1 MVEGRNVGAK
11 GKVGLGAKRKNRE
24 RLKQEETEEQ
34 RKPSRKSRMAAAGAS
49 KVAKALVIVRLQWNS
64 VRARTVCLSVRLSLL
79 CTVVRSLLEYL

>member
-34 RKPSRKSRMAAAGAS
+34 RKPSRKSRMAAAAGA
-49 KVAKALVIVRLQWNS
+49 
-64 VRARTVCLSVRLSLL
+64 C
-79 CTVVRSLLEYL
+79 